1 MATNRER
8 LPRLRIALSDRA
20 ATLIFHCAI
29 ALAVLPAGLFGV
41 LHDSW
46 RQAPARAGA
55 IHALFGVLLLL
66 SVIAK
71 FAWQLRYAAFSNPSA
86 VTAFAR
92 HLSRQL
98 FLLLYILAGSKEIQY
113 FLASARIERASS
125 TPDALSDTMKVLQF
139 YLGIGLLALAA
150 IWILAALC
158 RHSRV
163 MRQLRLARYRPWRR
177 QIPPAAAAHATRSEA
192 RNQQVPRQDL
202 LNF

>member
-113 FLASARIERASS
+113 FLASARSTRASS
-125 TPDALSDTMKVLQF
+125 AIDALSDTMKVLQF
-139 YLGIGLLALAA
+139 YLGIGVLALAA

-158 RHSRV
+158 LRAPKHPFPGSILRSCSRSSGS
-163 MRQLRLARYRPWRR
+163 LRASR
-177 QIPPAAAAHATRSEA
+177 ISCTPP
-192 RNQQVPRQDL
+192 QVQR
-202 LNF
+202 